1 MSESTISRRARNDS
15 AKDQRRQHILDC
27 AEKIVLQKGL
37 NQLSITAV
45 AKEAKLAIGTIYLY
59 FENKEELIAQLTLK
73 SREILLQKFREGM
86 ALSPH
91 PLEQIRNIL
100 LASQNFYQENKFYHE
115 LVSFFEVNAGLAET
129 PELKKAS
136 LALTHLVVSVLEN
149 AKKQG
154 LIRPET
160 DERAFALIM
169 WATSV
174 GMIQLLDVKDAMV
187 REMLPGKAQD
197 FYHHYVDILLRGIM
211 T

>member
-15 AKDQRRQHILDC
+15 AKDLRRQHILDC
-27 AEKIVLQKGL
+27 AEKIVLHKGL
-37 NQLSITAV
+37 SQLSITAV

-73 SREILLQKFREGM
+73 SREILLQKFREGI

-100 LASQNFYQENKFYHE
+100 VASQNFYQENKFYHE
-115 LVSFFEVNAGLAET
+115 LVSFFEINAGLAET
-129 PELKKAS
+129 PELKEAG
-136 LALTHLVVSVLEN
+136 LAITHLVVSVLEN

-160 DERAFALIM
+160 DEKAFALIM

-174 GMIQLLDVKDAMV
+174 GMIQLLDVKEAMV
-187 REMLPGKAQD
+187 RELLPGKGQD
-197 FYHHYVDILLRGIM
+197 FYNHYVDILLRGIM
-211 T
+211 S